1 MLNGPNSYAKT
12 DPDATFMRLKAGQ
25 LHPAYN
31 LIEGRK
37 NQFIVNHTIHQTS
50 SQPNEFVPPIKQPA
64 RFTEQSPQNVIRDAA
79 NGREEHYTNLQEHG
93 LAN

>member
-1 MLNGPNSYAKT
+1 
-12 DPDATFMRLKAGQ
+12 MRLQAGQ
-25 LHPAYN
+25 LHPAHN
-31 LIEGRK
+31 LIEGSE
-37 NQFIVNHTIHQTS
+37 NQFIVNYTIHQTS
-50 SQPNEFVPPIKQPA
+50 SQTNEFVPPIKELA